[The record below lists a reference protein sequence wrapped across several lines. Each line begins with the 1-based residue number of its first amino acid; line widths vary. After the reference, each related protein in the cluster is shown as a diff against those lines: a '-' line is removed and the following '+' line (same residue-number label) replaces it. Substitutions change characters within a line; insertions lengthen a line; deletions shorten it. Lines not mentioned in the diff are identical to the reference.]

1 MTKVAERFINKNVGF
16 VTIAEVTDE
25 HILFSNGSEITFDH
39 PQDCCEWNY
48 ADFKQ
53 IEDIARNTVFTLP
66 LQFEEVDESGFRFG
80 NPNKMFFIPCYS
92 DQNGYYTTEIDI
104 YYDNH
109 KVLEFDAE
117 YL

>member
-1 MTKVAERFINKNVGF
+1 MTKVAERFINKNVGL

-48 ADFKQ
+48 ADFEQ
-53 IEDIARNTVFTLP
+53 IEDIARKTVFTLP

-80 NPNKMFFIPCYS
+80 NPNKMFSFLAI
-92 DQNGYYTTEIDI
+92 QTKMVIILLKLTFTTITTK
-104 YYDNH
+104 Y
-109 KVLEFDAE
+109 
-117 YL
+117 